1 MQIITGRLTKDA
13 EIRSTKDGRELV
25 AFTLAV
31 NDSYRPKNGERQ
43 DISSFYSCSYWISPN
58 IVKALTKGSIVS
70 VFGHIGINAYET
82 KDKEFHASLTF
93 HCNTIKIIAK
103 AKSNTEYEMAGAQP
117 EGGTKDDLPF

>member
-1 MQIITGRLTKDA
+1 MQIITGRLCKDA
-13 EIRSTKDGRELV
+13 EVKKLQDGRELV

-31 NDSYRPKNGERQ
+31 NDSYKPKNGERQ
-43 DISSFYSCSYWISPN
+43 DISNFFNCSYWISTN
-58 IVKALTKGSIVS
+58 ISKALTKGSIVS

-82 KDKEFHASLTF
+82 KNKEFYANLTF

-103 AKSNTEYEMAGAQP
+103 AKSNTEYEMANEVP